1 MNGLMI
7 HLSIFNATFSHL
19 FGAIAYIFKHD
30 RDAIY
35 ANMESIPAIA
45 LASGRLNFLWC
56 SGGAHLPLLLKLK
69 YPMSGVLSFSPAD
82 GVVASKHLI

>member
-45 LASGRLNFLWC
+45 LASGRLNFL
-56 SGGAHLPLLLKLK
+56 
-69 YPMSGVLSFSPAD
+69 
-82 GVVASKHLI
+82 